1 MGAPQP
7 RHSTEDDLHAL
18 LLAPSWARTDTLPGQ
33 RAMGLISSSKASD
46 GAGVLFPHP
55 MESCPAG
62 GAALKPPFF
71 TKHRCRLSSTA
82 LKIRGY

>member
-7 RHSTEDDLHAL
+7 RPSTEEDLHAL
-18 LLAPSWARTDTLPGQ
+18 LLALSWACTDTLPGQ
-33 RAMGLISSSKASD
+33 RSMGLISSSKASD
-46 GAGVLFPHP
+46 GAGVLFTHP

-71 TKHRCRLSSTA
+71 AKHRCRLSSTT
-82 LKIRGY
+82 LKI